1 MYCCRFGEMNPVT
14 RIHSHIWSTKRISIA
29 VYFIIKLSQL
39 QAAKSYDSHRLIYR
53 AIGREPRIPRHWGH
67 GVVLERWIVEKKRR
81 HSINS
86 LSSLLLPSYFHARST
101 SLFYIFRETRVEREK
116 RFIEISKRPRSHD
129 PINRKTGFP
138 YSNSPPPLVLPWF
151 FLSFHDLPP
160 PHDHWIVSMNQPNI
174 YIYILDLRGWFNRY
188 DRAFLLEVRSTKK
201 KMRED
206 AVPLSERAPVFSPD
220 VTNFVAD
227 ERVFL
232 DSLLRRERGGSRV

>member
-1 MYCCRFGEMNPVT
+1 MNPVT

-53 AIGREPRIPRHWGH
+53 AIGTEPRIPRHWGH

-151 FLSFHDLPP
+151 FLSFHDPPP

-174 YIYILDLRGWFNRY
+174 YIYIGFTWVIQP
-188 DRAFLLEVRSTKK
+188 VRSGLFARGTFHEE
-201 KMRED
+201 ED
-206 AVPLSERAPVFSPD
+206 AGRCGAPFG
-220 VTNFVAD
+220 TCA
-227 ERVFL
+227 RVFP
-232 DSLLRRERGGSRV
+232 RRD

>member
-1 MYCCRFGEMNPVT
+1 MNPVT
-14 RIHSHIWSTKRISIA
+14 RIHSHIWSTRRISIA

-151 FLSFHDLPP
+151 FLSFHDPPP

-174 YIYILDLRGWFNRY
+174 YIYIYIGFTWVIQP
-188 DRAFLLEVRSTKK
+188 VRSGLFARGTFHEE
-201 KMRED
+201 ED
-206 AVPLSERAPVFSPD
+206 AGRCGAPFG
-220 VTNFVAD
+220 TCA
-227 ERVFL
+227 RVFP
-232 DSLLRRERGGSRV
+232 RRD

>member
-14 RIHSHIWSTKRISIA
+14 RIHSHIWSTRRISIA

-39 QAAKSYDSHRLIYR
+39 QTAKSYDSHRLIYR

-151 FLSFHDLPP
+151 FLSFHDPPP
-160 PHDHWIVSMNQPNI
+160 PHDQWINRI
-174 YIYILDLRGWFNRY
+174 YIYIYIGFTWVIQP
-188 DRAFLLEVRSTKK
+188 VRSGLFARGTFHEE
-201 KMRED
+201 ED
-206 AVPLSERAPVFSPD
+206 AGRCGAPFG
-220 VTNFVAD
+220 TCA
-227 ERVFL
+227 RVFP
-232 DSLLRRERGGSRV
+232 RRD

>member
-14 RIHSHIWSTKRISIA
+14 RIHSHIWSTRRISIA

-53 AIGREPRIPRHWGH
+53 AIGTEPRIPRHWGH

-151 FLSFHDLPP
+151 FLSFHDPPP

-174 YIYILDLRGWFNRY
+174 YIYISDLRGWFNRY
-188 DRAFLLEVRSTKK
+188 DRAFLLEVRSTKR

-232 DSLLRRERGGSRV
+232 DSLLRRERGRGRV

>member
-1 MYCCRFGEMNPVT
+1 MNPVT

-151 FLSFHDLPP
+151 FLSFHDPPP

-174 YIYILDLRGWFNRY
+174 YIYIYRIYVGDSTGTIGPFCSRY
-188 DRAFLLEVRSTKK
+188 VPRRRRCG
-201 KMRED
+201 KMRCPFRNVRPCFPPTWLISSRTS
-206 AVPLSERAPVFSPD
+206 ACFSILYC
-220 VTNFVAD
+220 V
-227 ERVFL
+227 
-232 DSLLRRERGGSRV
+232 ERGGGAGCNRY